1 VPTLLS
7 LISVAY
13 LFPLFLSTLPL
24 PSLASESPTLLWH
37 RTWDDPGH
45 GVDVAWG
52 VAVRKDGGACVSGYT
67 IRKDLNQGYNGWLGA
82 WDADGLSLWTTEW
95 DGPAHLDDEW
105 HGVAVGPDGDVYV
118 TGAEMRSDLKQGN
131 NLIVARYHPD
141 GTLIWSDSMDG
152 ARSEDYGIDVT
163 TDAANNL
170 YVIGYTD
177 RPDLKQDWNIW
188 TRKYSPRGVPLWT
201 ATYDSPGH
209 DRDEGQ
215 AISVDAKG
223 DVYTSGWERRP
234 DLGEGYNGW
243 ARKYSADG
251 RILWTFTRDAGA
263 AEDDVALAVAAA
275 PDGGCFLTGW
285 EDRPDL
291 GQAYNVWLRR
301 LDPDGRTLWE
311 RTYDSPAHAYDYA
324 HRVVVDA
331 DGGPI
336 ICGYEDRPDLGQDT
350 NAWVR
355 KYSAAGDV
363 VWTLSYD
370 SPAHAGDIAW
380 ALALDGKGH
389 LYVAGA
395 EQRPDLGQAENVFL
409 RKYRL
414 PPPAR

>member
-1 VPTLLS
+1 MRRAVPLL
-7 LISVAY
+7 
-13 LFPLFLSTLPL
+13 LFLATAVP
-24 PSLASESPTLLWH
+24 PPPAAAAGSPVLEWA

-52 VAVRKDGGACVSGYT
+52 VAVRQDGGACVSGYA
-67 IRKDLNQGYNGWLGA
+67 IRKDVDQGYNGWLGA
-82 WDADGLSLWTTEW
+82 WDAAGLLLWTTER
-95 DGPAHLDDEW
+95 DSPAHSDDEW

-118 TGAEMRSDLKQGN
+118 TGAELRPDLGQGN
-131 NLIVARYHPD
+131 NLVVARYRAD
-141 GTLIWSDSMDG
+141 GTPAWTGTMDG
-152 ARSEDYGIDVT
+152 ARSEDYGIDVA
-163 TDAANNL
+163 TDPANNL

-215 AISVDAKG
+215 AVSVDAAG
-223 DVYTSGWERRP
+223 AVYVAGWERRP

-243 ARKYSADG
+243 ARKYDRDG
-251 RILWTFTRDAGA
+251 RVLWTFTRDAGA
-263 AEDDVALAVAAA
+263 GEDDVTLAIACL
-275 PDGGCFLTGW
+275 PDGGAYLTGW

-301 LDPDGRTLWE
+301 LDRDGRTLWH

-331 DGGPI
+331 DGGAI
-336 ICGYEDRPDLGQDT
+336 LAGYEDRPDLGQDT

-355 KYSAAGDV
+355 KYTPAGDV
-363 VWTLSYD
+363 AWTLTYD

-380 ALALDGKGH
+380 ALALDGKGG
-389 LYVAGA
+389 LYMAGA
-395 EQRPDLGQAENVFL
+395 EQRPDLRQAENVFL

-414 PPPAR
+414 R